1 MHLPAHL
8 TWLIPALPAAAAA
21 VIAAVPA
28 RRAGLGAG
36 LALAALAASL
46 VLAILALGG
55 ALADPA
61 ARLTHTF
68 TWFAVGHGA
77 IRLGWL
83 LDPLGTL
90 LAVMVAA
97 VGLLIFTFSLGYL
110 RDDPRAKQ
118 FFCF

>member
-1 MHLPAHL
+1 MHLPVQL
-8 TWLIPALPAAAAA
+8 TWLIPALPAVAAA

-28 RRAGLGAG
+28 RRPGLGAG
-36 LALAALAASL
+36 LALAALAGSL
-46 VLAILALGG
+46 LLALLALAG
-55 ALADPA
+55 ALAAPA

-68 TWFAVGHGA
+68 TWFELGHGA

-97 VGLLIFTFSLGYL
+97 VGLLIFIFSL
-110 RDDPRAKQ
+110 
-118 FFCF
+118 F